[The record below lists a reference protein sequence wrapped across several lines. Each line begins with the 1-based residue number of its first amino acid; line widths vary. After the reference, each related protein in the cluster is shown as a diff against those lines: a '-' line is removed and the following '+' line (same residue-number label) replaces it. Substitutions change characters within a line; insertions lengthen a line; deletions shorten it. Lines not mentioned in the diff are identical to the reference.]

1 MFFLF
6 HCSHVLIDSNIP
18 KSNILLFYSALVGE
32 FLSIVRTSLL
42 YNYFNEEAK
51 ELLNRIKSQG
61 AHSLRCKKALSKIIR
76 RHEKVLANFE

>member
-1 MFFLF
+1 M
-6 HCSHVLIDSNIP
+6 SYIDSNIP

-42 YNYFNEEAK
+42 YNYFIEEAK
-51 ELLNRIKSQG
+51 ELLNRIKSQE

>member
-1 MFFLF
+1 M
-6 HCSHVLIDSNIP
+6 SYIDSNIP
-18 KSNILLFYSALVGE
+18 KPNILLFYSALLGE

-42 YNYFNEEAK
+42 YNYFNEEVK
-51 ELLNRIKSQG
+51 ELYNRIKSQG